1 MKYGHAYLIEKLFY
15 FSHYKISYPVIQ
27 FQFSMQW
34 AKFNLE
40 KKIHGVL
47 VNVSENFAL
56 LSRDKI
62 GIKEDL
68 TT

>member
-1 MKYGHAYLIEKLFY
+1 
-15 FSHYKISYPVIQ
+15 
-27 FQFSMQW
+27 MQW

-47 VNVSENFAL
+47 VNVSENFVL

-68 TT
+68 IT

>member
-1 MKYGHAYLIEKLFY
+1 
-15 FSHYKISYPVIQ
+15 
-27 FQFSMQW
+27 MQW

-68 TT
+68 TTQHDVEKNVDSEHLHSENHANSTNSDRDLS

>member
-1 MKYGHAYLIEKLFY
+1 
-15 FSHYKISYPVIQ
+15 
-27 FQFSMQW
+27 MQW

-40 KKIHGVL
+40 KKTHDVS

-68 TT
+68 ITQHDVEKNVDSEQLHSENHTNSTNLDRDLS

>member
-1 MKYGHAYLIEKLFY
+1 
-15 FSHYKISYPVIQ
+15 
-27 FQFSMQW
+27 MQW

-40 KKIHGVL
+40 KKTHDVL

-68 TT
+68 IT